1 MLMIFAF
8 HERNYCP
15 SGRACSTLRGVVK
28 QRKKGASRELHINHG
43 QSTFYEAVVVE
54 GTVAVVTA
62 GFWVV
67 ATFLWYNLAAM
78 QSAAATTA
86 SQKDHWNPADR
97 KTLMVTPDAKGIGNV
112 LVAEPIKGRLK
123 SNIA

>member
-1 MLMIFAF
+1 
-8 HERNYCP
+8 
-15 SGRACSTLRGVVK
+15 VK

-43 QSTFYEAVVVE
+43 QSSFYEAVVVE

-62 GFWVV
+62 GCWVV

-97 KTLMVTPDAKGIGNV
+97 RTVKVTPEAKGMGNV
-112 LVAEPIKGRLK
+112 LVVDPIKGRLK
-123 SNIA
+123 FNTA